1 MDRQARKLK
10 EDANKDDGSEAGS
23 DPVSDEDMT
32 DEMKSSKVTED
43 AIDPRVDG
51 NKARCEN
58 CCTTA
63 TGQFHKTNK
72 GLLCN
77 TCHSFWKKTGTMKTK
92 RPSDPSF
99 SRHTLT
105 KTKRKPPRGMYIDR
119 EDLESLAN
127 GPPGTGESLLR
138 SLDQE
143 IVALKRQVQNNK
155 QIVSQT
161 KHKVS
166 VEINDDLQIPEVS
179 VHISFDT
186 FR

>member
-10 EDANKDDGSEAGS
+10 EDANKDDASENGS
-23 DPVSDEDMT
+23 DPVSDEDMMT
-32 DEMKSSKVTED
+32 DDLKSSKIPD
-43 AIDPRVDG
+43 DPIDPRVDG
-51 NKARCEN
+51 NKPRCEN

-63 TGQFHKTNK
+63 TGQFHKSNK

-77 TCHSFWKKTGTMKTK
+77 TCYSFWQKTGTMKTK

-99 SRHTLT
+99 TRHSLT
-105 KTKRKPPRGMYIDR
+105 KQKRKPPRGMYIDKD
-119 EDLESLAN
+119 DLESLAN
-127 GPPGTGESLLR
+127 GPPGTGETLLR

-155 QIVSQT
+155 QIISQT

-166 VEINDDLQIPEVS
+166 IEINDDLQIPDVS
-179 VHISFDT
+179 LS
-186 FR
+186 

>member
-10 EDANKDDGSEAGS
+10 EDANKDDVSDNGS
-23 DPVSDEDMT
+23 DPVSDEDVMN
-32 DEMKSSKVTED
+32 DDLKSSKITD
-43 AIDPRVDG
+43 DPIDPRVDG
-51 NKARCEN
+51 NKPRCEN
-58 CCTTA
+58 CCSTA

-77 TCHSFWKKTGTMKTK
+77 TCHSFWQKTGTMKTK

-99 SRHTLT
+99 SRHILT
-105 KTKRKPPRGMYIDR
+105 KQKRKPPRGMYIDR
-119 EDLESLAN
+119 ADLEALAN
-127 GPPGTGESLLR
+127 GQQGTGENLLR

-143 IVALKRQVQNNK
+143 IVTLKRQVQNNK
-155 QIVSQT
+155 QIISQT

-179 VHISFDT
+179 CVVSKS
-186 FR
+186 